1 MKHQMKD
8 GRDEQKKKEN
18 MSLKKQVFSNLMKIK
33 NEISKIF

>member
-18 MSLKKQVFSNLMKIK
+18 MHLKKQVFSNLMKIK